1 MSPPADNARVS
12 ASDSAGARLNEEQM
26 SGRSLISF
34 AQAQLDEA
42 RRALK
47 DAAVDFSV
55 SDEQVLEL
63 RAAARRAYEELTAL
77 DRKAAKKGLLGFL
90 GL

>member
-1 MSPPADNARVS
+1 MA
-12 ASDSAGARLNEEQM
+12 
-26 SGRSLISF
+26 GRSLISF

-47 DAAVDFSV
+47 DAAIDFSV

-63 RAAARRAYEELTAL
+63 RAAARRAYEELAAF
-77 DRKAAKKGLLGFL
+77 DRKAAKKGFFGFL